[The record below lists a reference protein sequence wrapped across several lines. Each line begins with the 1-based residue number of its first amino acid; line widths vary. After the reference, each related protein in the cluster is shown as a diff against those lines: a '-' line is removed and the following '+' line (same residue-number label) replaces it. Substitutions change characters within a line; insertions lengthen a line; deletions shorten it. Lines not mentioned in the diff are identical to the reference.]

1 MHSISFHLDVS
12 FYMPFSSLGL
22 SDFLLNALTDL
33 GYEQPTQIQ
42 EKAIPAALTGS
53 DILAAAE
60 TGSGKTAGFVLPILE
75 RLKDGLEPRNNLAHV
90 LVLVP
95 TRELAVQ
102 VEAAIRQ
109 YAKYFP
115 GKFKSLAVYGGVSI
129 NPQMQAM
136 RGGCDIV
143 VATPGRLIDLY
154 KRNAIDL
161 RAVHTL
167 VLDEADRMLDL
178 GFADELDNI
187 LDELPEQRQNLLFS
201 ATFPKGVRELT
212 DEILVD
218 PVEITIKQEATIPEQ
233 LEQRAIEVDRTNR
246 TMLLKH
252 LLKTENWKQ
261 VLIFVASKRTAN
273 NVILKLSRA
282 DIAAKALHGDLS
294 QTERTGALADFK
306 SGKCKVLVAT
316 DLAAR
321 GIDIPNLPCVLNYDL
336 PRSPSDYVHRI
347 GRSGRAGEVGLA
359 LSFIDHESDSHF
371 KVIEKR
377 IKQKVTR
384 EQVRGFERS
393 DDIPE
398 ELIKKKGAAP
408 VKGKRMSK
416 KDKLRAAAAAKNIWG
431 DRD

>member
-1 MHSISFHLDVS
+1 MS
-12 FYMPFSSLGL
+12 FSSLNL

-33 GYEQPTQIQ
+33 GYEQPTPVQL
-42 EKAIPAALTGS
+42 KAIPATLEGN
-53 DILAAAE
+53 DVLAAAE

-75 RLKDGLEPRNNLAHV
+75 RMKDAIPPRSNHANV

-102 VEAAIRQ
+102 VEEAVQQ

-115 GKFKSLAVYGGVSI
+115 RKLKSLAIYGGVSI
-129 NPQMQAM
+129 NTQMQAM
-136 RGGCDIV
+136 RSGCDIV
-143 VATPGRLIDLY
+143 VATPGRLIDLF

-187 LDELPEQRQNLLFS
+187 LDELPERRQNLLFS
-201 ATFPKGVRELT
+201 ATFPNSVRTLT
-212 DEILVD
+212 QEILSD
-218 PVEITIKQEATIPEQ
+218 PVEISIKQEATIPEQ

-252 LLKTENWKQ
+252 LLKTENWSR

-282 DIAAKALHGDLS
+282 DINAQALHGDLTQS
-294 QTERTGALADFK
+294 ERSGALADFK
-306 SGKCKVLVAT
+306 SGKCKILVAT

-336 PRSPSDYVHRI
+336 PRSPADYVHRI
-347 GRSGRAGEVGLA
+347 GRTGRAGEVGLA
-359 LSFIDHESDSHF
+359 LSFIDHEGDSHF
-371 KVIEKR
+371 KLIEKR
-377 IKQKVTR
+377 IKQTLPR
-384 EQVRGFERS
+384 EQITGFERDS
-393 DDIPE
+393 IVPLE
-398 ELIKKKGAAP
+398 VREQKGQAP
-408 VKGKRMSK
+408 VKGQRMSK
-416 KDKLRAAAAAKNIWG
+416 KDKLRAAAAAKKIWG
-431 DRD
+431 DK

>member
-1 MHSISFHLDVS
+1 MSFS
-12 FYMPFSSLGL
+12 ALGL
-22 SDFLLNALTDL
+22 SGFLLDALTDL
-33 GYEQPTQIQ
+33 GYEQPTPVQ
-42 EKAIPAALTGS
+42 EKAIPPTLEGN
-53 DILAAAE
+53 DLLAAAE

-75 RLKDGLEPRNNLAHV
+75 RMKDGIPPRGNLAHV

-102 VEAAIRQ
+102 VEEAVQQ

-115 GKFKSLAVYGGVSI
+115 RKFKSLAVYGGVSI
-129 NPQMQAM
+129 NTQMQAM

-143 VATPGRLIDLY
+143 VATPGRLIDLF

-178 GFADELDNI
+178 GFADELDDI
-187 LDELPEQRQNLLFS
+187 LEELPEQRQNLLFS
-201 ATFPKGVRELT
+201 ATFPQSVRVLT
-212 DEILVD
+212 EEILISPIEVS
-218 PVEITIKQEATIPEQ
+218 IQQEASIPEQ

-252 LLKTENWKQ
+252 LLKTEDWKQ

-273 NVILKLSRA
+273 NVILKLSRS
-282 DIAAKALHGDLS
+282 DIPAQALHGDLS
-294 QTERTGALADFK
+294 QGERSAALADFK
-306 SGKCKVLVAT
+306 SGRCRILVAT

-347 GRSGRAGEVGLA
+347 GRTGRAGEVGLA

-377 IKQKVTR
+377 IKQTLPR
-384 EQVRGFERS
+384 EQIKGFERDS
-393 DDIPE
+393 FVPLE
-398 ELIKKKGAAP
+398 VREQKGKAP

-416 KDKLRAAAAAKNIWG
+416 KDKLRAAAAAKKIWG
-431 DRD
+431 DQ

>member
-1 MHSISFHLDVS
+1 MS
-12 FYMPFSSLGL
+12 FSSLGL
-22 SDFLLNALTDL
+22 SDFLLQAVNDL
-33 GYEQPTQIQ
+33 GYEHATPIQ
-42 EKAIPAALTGS
+42 LKAIPAVLEGS
-53 DILAAAE
+53 DLLAAAE

-75 RLKDGLEPRNNLAHV
+75 KMKTGIAPRSNHANV

-102 VEAAIRQ
+102 VEEAVQQ
-109 YAKYFP
+109 YAKHFP
-115 GKFKSLAVYGGVSI
+115 RKLKSLAVYGGVSI
-129 NPQMQAM
+129 NTQMQAM
-136 RGGCDIV
+136 RSGCDIV
-143 VATPGRLIDLY
+143 VATPGRLIDLF

-178 GFADELDNI
+178 GFADELDDI

-201 ATFPKGVRELT
+201 ATFPQSVRSLT
-212 DEILVD
+212 QDLLHN
-218 PVEITIKQEATIPEQ
+218 PVEIVIKQEATIPEQ
-233 LEQRAIEVDRTNR
+233 LEQRAIEVDRHNR

-252 LLKTENWKQ
+252 LIKTEQWPQ

-282 DIAAKALHGDLS
+282 DINAQALHGDLTQS
-294 QTERTGALADFK
+294 ERSGALADFK
-306 SGKCKVLVAT
+306 AGRCKILVAT

-347 GRSGRAGEVGLA
+347 GRTGRAGEVGLA
-359 LSFIDHESDSHF
+359 LSFIDHENDNHF

-377 IKQKVTR
+377 IKHNITR
-384 EQVRGFERS
+384 EQVAGFER
-393 DDIPE
+393 DTIVPLE
-398 ELIKKKGAAP
+398 VREKKGQAP

-416 KDKLRAAAAAKNIWG
+416 KDKLRAAQAAQKIWG
-431 DRD
+431 DK

>member
-1 MHSISFHLDVS
+1 MSFS
-12 FYMPFSSLGL
+12 ALGL
-22 SDFLLNALTDL
+22 SGFLLDALTDL
-33 GYEQPTQIQ
+33 GYEQPTPVQ
-42 EKAIPAALTGS
+42 EKAIPPTLEGN
-53 DILAAAE
+53 DLLAAAE

-75 RLKDGLEPRNNLAHV
+75 RMKEGIPPRGNLAHV

-102 VEAAIRQ
+102 IEEAVQQ

-115 GKFKSLAVYGGVSI
+115 RKFKSLAVYGGVSI
-129 NPQMQAM
+129 NTQMQAM

-143 VATPGRLIDLY
+143 VATPGRLIDLF

-178 GFADELDNI
+178 GFADELDDI
-187 LDELPEQRQNLLFS
+187 LEELPEQRQNLLFS
-201 ATFPKGVRELT
+201 ATFPQSVRALT
-212 DEILVD
+212 DELLID
-218 PVEITIKQEATIPEQ
+218 PVEISIKQEATIPEQ
-233 LEQRAIEVDRTNR
+233 LQQRAIEVDRTNR

-273 NVILKLSRA
+273 NVILKLSRS
-282 DIAAKALHGDLS
+282 DIPAQALHGDLS
-294 QTERTGALADFK
+294 QSERSEALADFK
-306 SGKCKVLVAT
+306 SGRCRILVAT

-347 GRSGRAGEVGLA
+347 GRTGRAGEVGLA
-359 LSFIDHESDSHF
+359 LSFIDHENDSHF

-377 IKQKVTR
+377 IKQQLPR
-384 EQVRGFERS
+384 EQIKGFERDS
-393 DDIPE
+393 FVPLE
-398 ELIKKKGAAP
+398 VREQKGKAP

-416 KDKLRAAAAAKNIWG
+416 KDKLRAAAAAKKIWG
-431 DRD
+431 DQ

>member
-1 MHSISFHLDVS
+1 MSFSD
-12 FYMPFSSLGL
+12 LGL
-22 SDFLLNALTDL
+22 SGFLLDALSDL
-33 GYEQPTQIQ
+33 GYEQPTPVQ
-42 EKAIPAALTGS
+42 EKAIPPSLEGR
-53 DILAAAE
+53 DLLAAAE

-75 RLKDGLEPRNNLAHV
+75 RIIKGMPTRGNLVHV

-102 VEAAIRQ
+102 VEEAVQQ

-115 GKFKSLAVYGGVSI
+115 RKFKSLAVYGGVSI
-129 NPQMQAM
+129 NTQMQAM

-143 VATPGRLIDLY
+143 VATPGRLIDLF

-178 GFADELDNI
+178 GFADELDDI

-201 ATFPKGVRELT
+201 ATFPQGVRALT
-212 DEILVD
+212 EEILID
-218 PVEITIKQEATIPEQ
+218 PVEISIKQEATIPEQ

-273 NVILKLSRA
+273 NVILKLARA
-282 DIAAKALHGDLS
+282 DIPANALHGDLT
-294 QTERTGALADFK
+294 QGERSGALTDFK
-306 SGKCKVLVAT
+306 SGKCRILVAT

-347 GRSGRAGEVGLA
+347 GRTGRAGEVGLA

-377 IKQKVTR
+377 IKQKLPR
-384 EQVRGFERS
+384 EQIEGFERDS
-393 DDIPE
+393 FVPLDVRE
-398 ELIKKKGAAP
+398 QKGKAP

-416 KDKLRAAAAAKNIWG
+416 KDKLRAAEAAKKIWG

>member
-1 MHSISFHLDVS
+1 MS
-12 FYMPFSSLGL
+12 FSSLGL

-33 GYEQPTQIQ
+33 GYEQPTPIQ
-42 EKAIPAALTGS
+42 EKAIPATLTGS

-75 RLKDGLEPRNNLAHV
+75 RLKDGLEPRGNLTHV

-102 VEAAIRQ
+102 VEEAIRQ

-115 GKFKSLAVYGGVSI
+115 RKFKSLAVYGGVSI

-178 GFADELDNI
+178 GFADELDDI

-212 DEILVD
+212 DEILLD

-294 QTERTGALADFK
+294 QTERTEALADFK

-321 GIDIPNLPCVLNYDL
+321 GIDIPNLPCVLNFDL

-347 GRSGRAGEVGLA
+347 GRTGRAGEVGLA

-393 DDIPE
+393 DEVPE
-398 ELIKKKGAAP
+398 ELKKKKGAAP

-416 KDKLRAAAAAKNIWG
+416 KDKLRAAAAAKKIWG
-431 DRD
+431 ERE

>member
-1 MHSISFHLDVS
+1 MSFS
-12 FYMPFSSLGL
+12 TLGL
-22 SDFLLNALTDL
+22 SGFLLDALTDL
-33 GYEQPTQIQ
+33 GYEQPTPVQ
-42 EKAIPAALTGS
+42 EKAIPPTLEGN
-53 DILAAAE
+53 DLLAAAE

-75 RLKDGLEPRNNLAHV
+75 RMKDGIPPRGNLAHV

-102 VEAAIRQ
+102 VEEAVQQ

-115 GKFKSLAVYGGVSI
+115 RKFKSLAVYGGVSI
-129 NPQMQAM
+129 NTQMQAM

-143 VATPGRLIDLY
+143 VATPGRLIDLF

-178 GFADELDNI
+178 GFADELDDI
-187 LDELPEQRQNLLFS
+187 LEELPEQRQNLLFS
-201 ATFPKGVRELT
+201 ATFPQSVRALT
-212 DEILVD
+212 DDLLID
-218 PVEITIKQEATIPEQ
+218 PVEISIKQEATIPEQ

-252 LLKTENWKQ
+252 LLKTEDWKQ

-273 NVILKLSRA
+273 NVILKLSRS
-282 DIAAKALHGDLS
+282 DIPAQALHGDLS
-294 QTERTGALADFK
+294 QGERSAALADFK
-306 SGKCKVLVAT
+306 SGRCRVLVAT

-347 GRSGRAGEVGLA
+347 GRTGRAGEVGLA

-377 IKQKVTR
+377 IKQTLPR
-384 EQVRGFERS
+384 EQIKGFERDS
-393 DDIPE
+393 FVPLE
-398 ELIKKKGAAP
+398 VREQKGTPP
-408 VKGKRMSK
+408 VKGKRLSK
-416 KDKLRAAAAAKNIWG
+416 KDKLRAAAAAKKIWG
-431 DRD
+431 DQ

>member
-1 MHSISFHLDVS
+1 MSFT
-12 FYMPFSSLGL
+12 SLGL
-22 SDFLLNALTDL
+22 SDFLLQAVNDL
-33 GYEQPTQIQ
+33 GYEQATPIQ
-42 EKAIPAALTGS
+42 LKAIPAVLEGN
-53 DILAAAE
+53 DLLAAAE

-75 RLKDGLEPRNNLAHV
+75 KMKVGLAPRSNHANV

-102 VEAAIRQ
+102 VEEAVQQ

-115 GKFKSLAVYGGVSI
+115 RKLKSLAVYGGVSI
-129 NPQMQAM
+129 NTQMQAM
-136 RGGCDIV
+136 RSGCDIV
-143 VATPGRLIDLY
+143 VATPGRLIDLF

-178 GFADELDNI
+178 GFADELDDI
-187 LDELPEQRQNLLFS
+187 LDELPERRQNLLFS
-201 ATFPKGVRELT
+201 ATFPQSVRSLT
-212 DEILVD
+212 QDILD
-218 PVEITIKQEATIPEQ
+218 NPVEIVIKQEATIPEQ
-233 LEQRAIEVDRTNR
+233 LEQRAIEVDRNNR

-252 LLKTENWKQ
+252 LIKTEQWPQ

-282 DIAAKALHGDLS
+282 DINAQALHGDLTQS
-294 QTERTGALADFK
+294 ERSGALADFK
-306 SGKCKVLVAT
+306 AGRCKILVAT

-347 GRSGRAGEVGLA
+347 GRTGRAGEVGLA
-359 LSFIDHESDSHF
+359 LSFIDHENDNHF

-377 IKQKVTR
+377 IKQNIAR
-384 EQVRGFERS
+384 EQIEGFER
-393 DDIPE
+393 DTIVPLE
-398 ELIKKKGAAP
+398 VREKKGQAP

-416 KDKLRAAAAAKNIWG
+416 KDKLRAAQAAQKIWG
-431 DRD
+431 DK

>member
-1 MHSISFHLDVS
+1 MSFS
-12 FYMPFSSLGL
+12 ALGL
-22 SDFLLNALTDL
+22 SGFLLDALTDL
-33 GYEQPTQIQ
+33 GYEQPTPVQ
-42 EKAIPAALTGS
+42 EKAIPPTLEGN
-53 DILAAAE
+53 DLLAAAE
-60 TGSGKTAGFVLPILE
+60 TGSGKTAGFILPILE
-75 RLKDGLEPRNNLAHV
+75 QMKDGIPPRGNLAHV

-102 VEAAIRQ
+102 VEEAVQQ

-115 GKFKSLAVYGGVSI
+115 RKFKSLAVYGGVSI
-129 NPQMQAM
+129 NTQMQAM

-143 VATPGRLIDLY
+143 VATPGRLIDLF

-178 GFADELDNI
+178 GFADELDDI
-187 LDELPEQRQNLLFS
+187 LEELPEQRQNLLFS
-201 ATFPKGVRELT
+201 ATFPQSVRVLT
-212 DEILVD
+212 EEILINPIEVS
-218 PVEITIKQEATIPEQ
+218 IQQEASIPEQ

-252 LLKTENWKQ
+252 LLKTEDWKQ

-273 NVILKLSRA
+273 NVILKLSRS
-282 DIAAKALHGDLS
+282 DIPAQALHGDLS
-294 QTERTGALADFK
+294 QGERSAALADFK
-306 SGKCKVLVAT
+306 SGRCRILVAT

-347 GRSGRAGEVGLA
+347 GRTGRAGEVGLA

-377 IKQKVTR
+377 IKQTLPR
-384 EQVRGFERS
+384 EQIKGFERDS
-393 DDIPE
+393 FVPLE
-398 ELIKKKGAAP
+398 VREQKGKAP
-408 VKGKRMSK
+408 VKGKRLSK
-416 KDKLRAAAAAKNIWG
+416 KDKLRAAAAAKKIWG
-431 DRD
+431 DQ

>member
-1 MHSISFHLDVS
+1 MSFS
-12 FYMPFSSLGL
+12 ALGL
-22 SDFLLNALTDL
+22 SEFLLRALTDL
-33 GYEQPTQIQ
+33 GYEQPTPVQ
-42 EKAIPAALTGS
+42 EKAIPATLEGN

-75 RLKDGLEPRNNLAHV
+75 RMKNGLESRGNLAHA

-102 VEAAIRQ
+102 VEEAVRQ

-115 GKFKSLAVYGGVSI
+115 RKLKSLAVYGGVSI

-178 GFADELDNI
+178 GFADELDEI

-201 ATFPKGVRELT
+201 ATFPAKVKELT
-212 DEILVD
+212 DEILHE
-218 PVEITIKQEATIPEQ
+218 PIEISIKQEATIPEQ

-252 LLKTENWKQ
+252 LLKTESWKQ

-273 NVILKLSRA
+273 NVLMKLSRA
-282 DIAAKALHGDLS
+282 EIKAQALHGDLT
-294 QTERTGALADFK
+294 QTERTRALADFK
-306 SGKCKVLVAT
+306 SGKCKILIAT

-347 GRSGRAGEVGLA
+347 GRTGRAGEVGLA
-359 LSFIDHESDSHF
+359 LSFIDHESDNHF
-371 KVIEKR
+371 RVIEKR
-377 IKQKVTR
+377 IKQKLPR
-384 EQVRGFERS
+384 EQIKGFERS
-393 DDIPE
+393 KDAPE
-398 ELIKKKGAAP
+398 EVKKT
-408 VKGKRMSK
+408 KRGCPSK
-416 KDKLRAAAAAKNIWG
+416 RQTHEQERQATCSCS
-431 DRD
+431 R